1 MTDIVFVNGDYL
13 PKQEATI
20 SVFDRGFI
28 FGDGV
33 YEVVP
38 VINGKMVDKIYFLER
53 LARSL
58 SELEIEWQCSS
69 DDVIAMMNALI
80 TRNAIV
86 EGMVYLQI
94 TRGIADRDF
103 AFPAGITSSIVAFAS
118 VLNLINNPAAESGIP
133 VITTPDLRWKRRDI
147 KSVNLL
153 GQVLAKQ
160 DAYARGGKEGWMIE
174 DGVITEGV
182 SSSAYIV
189 KDKTIITRPLSNEI
203 LPGIRR
209 RTLLELCAAE
219 SIKLEQRLFTL
230 DEALGADEAFISSA
244 TTIVL
249 PVVSIDGQKISS
261 GEPGPI
267 TRKLRALYVARLN
280 DESEERL

>member
-1 MTDIVFVNGDYL
+1 MTDIVFVNGHYL

-58 SELEIEWQCSS
+58 GELEIEWPCSS

-160 DAYARGGKEGWMIE
+160 DAYARGGKEGWMVE

-230 DEALGADEAFISSA
+230 DEALAAEAFISSA

-267 TRKLRALYVARLN
+267 TQKLRALYVARLI

>member
-1 MTDIVFVNGDYL
+1 MTNTVFVNGSYV

-38 VINGKMVDKIYFLER
+38 VIAGKMVDKAYFIER

-58 SELEIEWQCSS
+58 GELEIEWPCSR
-69 DDVIAMMNALI
+69 DDVLAMLNELI
-80 TRNAIV
+80 TRNALI

-103 AFPAGITSSIVAFAS
+103 AFPAGITSSIVAFS
-118 VLNLINNPAAESGIP
+118 SELTLIDNPAARTGIP
-133 VITTPDLRWKRRDI
+133 VMTTPDLRWKRRDI

-160 DAYARGGKEGWMIE
+160 NAVTRGGKEGWMIE

-189 KDKTIITRPLSNEI
+189 KEQVIITRPLSNEI

-209 RTLLELCAAE
+209 RTLLELCE
-219 SIKLEQRLFTL
+219 KEGITLEQRLFTL
-230 DEALGADEAFISSA
+230 DEALAADEAFITSA

-249 PVVSIDGQKISS
+249 PVVSIDGSTIGT

-267 TRKLRALYVARLN
+267 TQKLRALYLARLKA
-280 DESEERL
+280 EAGETQ

>member
-1 MTDIVFVNGDYL
+1 MTNTVFVNGSYV

-38 VINGKMVDKIYFLER
+38 VIAGKMVDKAYFIER

-58 SELEIEWQCSS
+58 GELEIEWPCSR
-69 DDVIAMMNALI
+69 DDVLAMLNELITHNALI
-80 TRNAIV
+80 

-103 AFPAGITSSIVAFAS
+103 AFPADITSSIVAFS
-118 VLNLINNPAAESGIP
+118 SELTLIDNPAARTGIP
-133 VITTPDLRWKRRDI
+133 VMTTPDLRWKRRDI

-160 DAYARGGKEGWMIE
+160 NAVTRGGKEGWMIE

-189 KDKTIITRPLSNEI
+189 KEQVIITRPLSNEI

-209 RTLLELCAAE
+209 RTLLELCE
-219 SIKLEQRLFTL
+219 KEGITLEQRLFTL
-230 DEALGADEAFISSA
+230 DEALAADEAFITSA

-249 PVVSIDGQKISS
+249 PVVSIDGSTIGT

-267 TRKLRALYVARLN
+267 TQKLRSLYLARLKA
-280 DESEERL
+280 EAAETQ

>member
-1 MTDIVFVNGDYL
+1 MTNTVFVNGSYV

-38 VINGKMVDKIYFLER
+38 VIAGKMVDKAYFIER

-58 SELEIEWQCSS
+58 GELEIEWPCSR
-69 DDVIAMMNALI
+69 DDVLAMLNELI
-80 TRNAIV
+80 TRNALI

-103 AFPAGITSSIVAFAS
+103 AFPAGITSSIVAFS
-118 VLNLINNPAAESGIP
+118 SELTLIDNPAARTGIP
-133 VITTPDLRWKRRDI
+133 VMTTPDLRWKRRDI

-160 DAYARGGKEGWMIE
+160 NAVTRGGKEGWMIE
-174 DGVITEGV
+174 NGVITEGV

-189 KDKTIITRPLSNEI
+189 KEQVIITRPLSNEI

-209 RTLLELCAAE
+209 RTLLELCE
-219 SIKLEQRLFTL
+219 KEGITLEQRLFTL
-230 DEALGADEAFISSA
+230 DEALAADEAFISSA

-249 PVVSIDGQKISS
+249 PVVSIDGSTIGT

-267 TRKLRALYVARLN
+267 TQKLRSLYLARLTA
-280 DESEERL
+280 EAGETQ

>member
-1 MTDIVFVNGDYL
+1 MTSTVFVNGSYV

-38 VINGKMVDKIYFLER
+38 VIAGKLVDKAYFIER

-58 SELEIEWQCSS
+58 CELEIEWPCSR
-69 DDVIAMMNALI
+69 DDVLEIMNELIMRNALI
-80 TRNAIV
+80 

-103 AFPAGITSSIVAFAS
+103 AFPADITSSIVSFTSELA
-118 VLNLINNPAAESGIP
+118 LIDNPAASSGIP

-160 DAYARGGKEGWMIE
+160 NAVTRGGKEGWMIE
-174 DGVITEGV
+174 DCVITEGV

-189 KDKTIITRPLSNEI
+189 KDQVIITRPLTNEI

-209 RTLLELCAAE
+209 RTLLELCE
-219 SIKLEQRLFTL
+219 KEGITLQQRLFTL
-230 DEALGADEAFISSA
+230 DEALAADEAFISSA

-249 PVVSIDGQKISS
+249 PVVSIDGNRIGT

-267 TRKLRALYVARLN
+267 TKKLRALYLARLKA
-280 DESEERL
+280 EAVETQ

>member
-1 MTDIVFVNGDYL
+1 MTNTVFVNGSYV

-38 VINGKMVDKIYFLER
+38 VIAGKMVDKAYFIER

-58 SELEIEWQCSS
+58 GELEIEWPCSR
-69 DDVIAMMNALI
+69 DDVLAMLNELI
-80 TRNAIV
+80 TRNALI

-103 AFPAGITSSIVAFAS
+103 AFPAGITSSIVAFS
-118 VLNLINNPAAESGIP
+118 SELTLIDNPAARTGIP
-133 VITTPDLRWKRRDI
+133 VMTTPDLRWKRRDI

-160 DAYARGGKEGWMIE
+160 NAVTRGGKEGWMIE
-174 DGVITEGV
+174 NGVITEGV

-189 KDKTIITRPLSNEI
+189 KEQVIITRPLSNEI

-209 RTLLELCAAE
+209 RTLLELCE
-219 SIKLEQRLFTL
+219 KEGITLEQRLFTL
-230 DEALGADEAFISSA
+230 DEALAADEAFISSA

-249 PVVSIDGQKISS
+249 PVVSIDGSTIGT

-267 TRKLRALYVARLN
+267 TQKLRSLYLARLKA
-280 DESEERL
+280 EAGETQ

>member
-1 MTDIVFVNGDYL
+1 MTDIVFVNGHYL

-58 SELEIEWQCSS
+58 GELEIEWPCSS

-160 DAYARGGKEGWMIE
+160 DAYARGGKEGWMVE

-230 DEALGADEAFISSA
+230 DEALAADEAFISSA

-267 TRKLRALYVARLN
+267 TQKLRARYIARLI

>member
-58 SELEIEWQCSS
+58 SELEIEWPCSS

-267 TRKLRALYVARLN
+267 TRKLRARYIARLI

>member
-1 MTDIVFVNGDYL
+1 MTNTVFVNGSYV

-38 VINGKMVDKIYFLER
+38 VIAGKMVDKAYFIER

-58 SELEIEWQCSS
+58 GELEIEWPCSR
-69 DDVIAMMNALI
+69 DDVLAMLNELI
-80 TRNAIV
+80 TRNALI

-103 AFPAGITSSIVAFAS
+103 AFPADITSSIVAFS
-118 VLNLINNPAAESGIP
+118 SELTLIDNPAARTGIP
-133 VITTPDLRWKRRDI
+133 VMTTPDLRWKRRDI

-160 DAYARGGKEGWMIE
+160 NAVTRGGREGWMIE

-189 KDKTIITRPLSNEI
+189 KDQVIITRPLSNEI

-209 RTLLELCAAE
+209 RTLLELCE
-219 SIKLEQRLFTL
+219 KEGITLEQRLFTL
-230 DEALGADEAFISSA
+230 DEALAADEAFISSA

-249 PVVSIDGQKISS
+249 PVVSIDGSTIGT

-267 TRKLRALYVARLN
+267 TQKLRSLYLARLKT
-280 DESEERL
+280 EAGETQ

>member
-58 SELEIEWQCSS
+58 SELEIEWPCSS

-219 SIKLEQRLFTL
+219 SIELEQRLFTL

-267 TRKLRALYVARLN
+267 TRKLRALYVARLI

>member
-1 MTDIVFVNGDYL
+1 MTNTVFVNGSYV

-38 VINGKMVDKIYFLER
+38 VIAGKMVDRAYFIER

-58 SELEIEWQCSS
+58 GELEIEWPCSR
-69 DDVIAMMNALI
+69 DDVLAMLNELI
-80 TRNAIV
+80 TRNALI

-103 AFPAGITSSIVAFAS
+103 AFPADITSSIVAFS
-118 VLNLINNPAAESGIP
+118 SELTLIDNPAARTGIP
-133 VITTPDLRWKRRDI
+133 VMTTPDLRWKRRDI

-160 DAYARGGKEGWMIE
+160 NAVTRGGKEGWMIE

-189 KDKTIITRPLSNEI
+189 KEQVIITRPLSNEI

-209 RTLLELCAAE
+209 RTLLELCE
-219 SIKLEQRLFTL
+219 KEGITLEQRLFTL
-230 DEALGADEAFISSA
+230 DEALAADEAFISSA

-249 PVVSIDGQKISS
+249 PVVSIDGSTIGT

-267 TRKLRALYVARLN
+267 TQKLRSLYLARLKA
-280 DESEERL
+280 EAGETQ

>member
-1 MTDIVFVNGDYL
+1 MTNTVFVNGSYV

-38 VINGKMVDKIYFLER
+38 VIAGKMVDKAYFIER

-58 SELEIEWQCSS
+58 GELEIEWPCSR
-69 DDVIAMMNALI
+69 DDVLAMLNELI
-80 TRNAIV
+80 TRNALI

-103 AFPAGITSSIVAFAS
+103 AFPADITSSIVAFS
-118 VLNLINNPAAESGIP
+118 SELTLIDNPAARTGIP
-133 VITTPDLRWKRRDI
+133 VMTTPDLRWKRRDI

-160 DAYARGGKEGWMIE
+160 NAVTRGGKEGWMIE
-174 DGVITEGV
+174 NGVITEGV

-189 KDKTIITRPLSNEI
+189 KEQVIITRPLSNEI

-209 RTLLELCAAE
+209 RTLLELCE
-219 SIKLEQRLFTL
+219 KEGITLEQRLFTL
-230 DEALGADEAFISSA
+230 DEALAADEAFISSA

-249 PVVSIDGQKISS
+249 PVVSIDGSTIGT

-267 TRKLRALYVARLN
+267 TQKLRALYLARLKA
-280 DESEERL
+280 EAGETQ